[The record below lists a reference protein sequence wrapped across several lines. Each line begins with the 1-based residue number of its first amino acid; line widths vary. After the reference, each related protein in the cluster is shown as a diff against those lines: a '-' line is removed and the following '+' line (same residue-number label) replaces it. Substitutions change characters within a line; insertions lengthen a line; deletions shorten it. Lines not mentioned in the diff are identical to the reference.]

1 VALLAIFNDPEPLI
15 KPLNV
20 SIEAAV
26 LTLIV
31 EVVALVNVKFR
42 LVDPVAPEYINVP
55 PLKTISP
62 PAPAFPLAPDAP
74 MFATET
80 VPADTVTPPVK
91 VLALAKIIVPGPI
104 FVKEP
109 DPEKTP
115 VKVHA
120 VVDVMTSKLEF
131 LALANIIGLSV
142 VPVTLE

>member
-1 VALLAIFNDPEPLI
+1 
-15 KPLNV
+15 V
-20 SIEAAV
+20 SIAAAV

-55 PLKTISP
+55 PLKTISL
-62 PAPAFPLAPDAP
+62 PAPALPLAPDAP

-91 VLALAKIIVPGPI
+91 VLVAANISDPDPF

-120 VVDVMTSKLEF
+120 VVDVMISILEF
-131 LALANIIGLSV
+131 LALAKMIGLSV
-142 VPVTLE
+142 VPETFE

>member
-1 VALLAIFNDPEPLI
+1 MPFNVNTAP
-15 KPLNV
+15 
-20 SIEAAV
+20 AV

-31 EVVALVNVKFR
+31 DVVALVRVIP
-42 LVDPVAPEYINVP
+42 LLLEAVAPAYINEP
-55 PLKTISP
+55 PLKTISL

-80 VPADTVTPPVK
+80 APADTVTPPVK
-91 VLALAKIIVPGPI
+91 VFALVKISVPGPF

-120 VVDVMTSKLEF
+120 VVDVRISKLEF
-131 LALANIIGLSV
+131 LALAKMIGRSV
-142 VPVTLE
+142 VPVTFE